1 MGRALATMMVDE
13 TFGKVAYRSG
23 DREQV
28 MTGIDEFLENCTV
41 LPPGEWDPS
50 IRDYLYSQKLNM

>member
-1 MGRALATMMVDE
+1 MSTMMVDE
-13 TFGKVAYRSG
+13 TFGQVAYRAV

-28 MTGIDEFLENCTV
+28 MTGIDEFLENCIV

-50 IRDYLYSQKLNM
+50 IRFVEHK